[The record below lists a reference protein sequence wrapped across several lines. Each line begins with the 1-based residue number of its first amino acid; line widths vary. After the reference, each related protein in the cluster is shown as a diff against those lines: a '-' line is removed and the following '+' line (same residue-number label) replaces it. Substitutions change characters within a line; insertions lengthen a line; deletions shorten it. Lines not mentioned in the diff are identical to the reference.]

1 MGDADYGIQPEV
13 ISRFAK
19 EIAELSAQG
28 VELGIVIGGG
38 NIFRGAGLA
47 ASGMDRVSGD
57 HMGMLATVMNA
68 LALQDAIERHGVF
81 CRVMSAIRINE
92 VCEDYLRRRAIRH
105 LEKGRAHTSLLD
117 HVVVPYYGSD
127 VALSQVANVG
137 IEDSRTLTVT
147 PWEKPMLSV
156 IEKAIMTSDLGVNP
170 NSAGMTIRIPIP
182 PLTEERR
189 RDLVKVAKSEAEGA
203 RVAIRNIRRDANST
217 LKELLKEKEISEDE
231 ERNAAEA
238 VQRLTDDGITKVDQV
253 LADKETDLMEV

>member
-1 MGDADYGIQPEV
+1 MIEDIKKDAADRMQKSV
-13 ISRFAK
+13 AALSNSMAK
-19 EIAELSAQG
+19 
-28 VELGIVIGGG
+28 
-38 NIFRGAGLA
+38 
-47 ASGMDRVSGD
+47 
-57 HMGMLATVMNA
+57 
-68 LALQDAIERHGVF
+68 
-81 CRVMSAIRINE
+81 IR
-92 VCEDYLRRRAIRH
+92 A
-105 LEKGRAHTSLLD
+105 GRAHVSLLD

-203 RVAIRNIRRDANST
+203 RVAVRNIRRDANST
-217 LKELLKEKEISEDE
+217 LKELLKEKDISEDE
-231 ERNAAEA
+231 ERGAEEV
-238 VQRLTDDGITKVDQV
+238 VQKLTDDVIKQIEHV
-253 LADKETDLMEV
+253 LADKEADLMEV

>member
-1 MGDADYGIQPEV
+1 MIEDIKKDA
-13 ISRFAK
+13 A
-19 EIAELSAQG
+19 
-28 VELGIVIGGG
+28 
-38 NIFRGAGLA
+38 
-47 ASGMDRVSGD
+47 DRMQKSV
-57 HMGMLATVMNA
+57 
-68 LALQDAIERHGVF
+68 LALNNA
-81 CRVMSAIRINE
+81 MAKIR
-92 VCEDYLRRRAIRH
+92 A
-105 LEKGRAHTSLLD
+105 GRAHTSLLD
-117 HVVVPYYGSD
+117 HVQVPYYGSD

-189 RDLVKVAKSEAEGA
+189 RDLVKVARSEAEGA
-203 RVAIRNIRRDANST
+203 RIAIRNIRRDANST

-231 ERNAAEA
+231 QRSAED
-238 VQRLTDDGITKVDQV
+238 VIQKLTDDVIKQIEQV